1 MNLKKYTKHVIF
13 VASLLSMAALFSRCT
28 SSSSGDA
35 AAAGVT
41 ISGTV
46 GSIAASSM
54 SSSKVGIMA
63 VSATDLEVYGLAL
76 SDPPEVQKVNLGA
89 DGSFSLSFSSAAAG
103 SEISLIFRYKA
114 GTENAGKQ
122 IGLVKFVDDSQKN
135 MDGTS
140 SSSTSMKLSG
150 TVSLGSLTINA
161 DGEVN
166 VPVSQVATN
175 NQNQTVTS
183 GTATDFTGTW
193 QFAAYDSTV
202 PEGYDAACAADDMNC
217 KGPRIGESV
226 YLKVLAGK
234 EFTPAGTCNAGTAE
248 AGTCDGTVGTADR
261 FAMSIWRSSAAWA
274 TCGNKLGFPYSLAR
288 FYANADFTS
297 SGVPEGAHTFTAG
310 WTDGWIKNPGAT
322 ATHPVSN
329 CSPVNVTMPDAS
341 TKIGFKCYDNT
352 SVPNSYRIDF
362 GGGCRDTATNAPVQI
377 TDWSGVTGGACT
389 STTAG
394 LPNGFKT
401 STCTFTNVNHDGD
414 GTTAALNLTCPFT
427 YGTFSQVDDSAIAEN
442 GFNWTNSQFIAQ
454 GAACGDPSAGTAS
467 EKIAKMRCHAEYY
480 YSQQDNAALC
490 LQRMTLN
497 HATNDP
503 TLFARPAEGA
513 PKANSQHIMAL
524 FNYTSP
530 TSGVI
535 EDDEVH
541 YSGVQSG
548 NTFIPCKVKSH
559 FKISMKARSA
569 TQAVIEFVSEETSLD
584 FTQPACAAANQ
595 TMKTI
600 MLMNKQ

>member
-1 MNLKKYTKHVIF
+1 MIF
-13 VASLLSMAALFSRCT
+13 VASLLSMAALFSRC
-28 SSSSGDA
+28 SSGGGSGTA
-35 AAAGVT
+35 ASGVT

-54 SSSKVGIMA
+54 SFKSTNDVGIMA
-63 VSATDLEVYGLAL
+63 VPATDLEVYGLAL

-89 DGSFSLSFSSAAAG
+89 DGSFSLNFSSAAAG
-103 SEISLIFRYKA
+103 SEISLIFRYKT
-114 GTENAGKQ
+114 GTANAGKQ
-122 IGLVKFVDDSQKN
+122 IGLVKFVDDSQKS

-150 TVSLGSLTINA
+150 TVSLGNLSINA

-166 VPVSQVATN
+166 VPVSQVAAN

-183 GTATDFTGTW
+183 GTAANFSGTW
-193 QFAAYDSTV
+193 VFAAYDGTM
-202 PEGYDAACAADDMNC
+202 PEGYDAACAIDNMNC
-217 KGPRIGESV
+217 HGPRIGESV
-226 YLKVLAGK
+226 YLKILAGK
-234 EFTPAGTCNAGTAE
+234 AFTPDGTCNAGTAD
-248 AGTCDGTVGTADR
+248 AGTCAGIVGTADR

-288 FYANADFTS
+288 FHAHADFTN
-297 SGVPEGAHTFTAG
+297 SGVPEGAHTYTGG
-310 WTDGWIKNPGAT
+310 WTDGWMKIAGAT
-322 ATHPVSN
+322 ATHPISN
-329 CSPVNVTMPDAS
+329 CSPVDVTMPD
-341 TKIGFKCYDNT
+341 TTVKKGFKCYDSVNT
-352 SVPNSYRIDF
+352 TYRIDF
-362 GGGCRDTATNAPVQI
+362 GGGCKDTATNAPVQI
-377 TDWSGVTGGACT
+377 TDWSGVTGGGCT

-401 STCTFTNVNHDGD
+401 STCTYTNINHDGD
-414 GTTAALNLTCPFT
+414 PATATVNLTCPFT
-427 YGTFSQVDDSAIAEN
+427 YGTFASDGTTPVAEN
-442 GFNWTNSQFIAQ
+442 TFNWTNSQFIAQ
-454 GAACGDPSAGTAS
+454 GGACGDPSAGTPS

-480 YSQQDNAALC
+480 YSQQDNPALC

-497 HATNDP
+497 HATDNP

-513 PKANSQHIMAL
+513 PKANAQHIMAL

-548 NTFIPCKVKSH
+548 NSFIPCKVKSH

-584 FTQPACAAANQ
+584 YTQPACAAANQ

-600 MLMNKQ
+600 MLMNKQP